1 MVMDLLSWVEELKI
15 QFLLIMVLK
24 GLFGNY
30 HLPFFKWDNPYIY
43 SLCNRKKSFYKF
55 GIPLQTVVSIIKKK
69 LVVVENRWGPISNTF
84 ESHECNKKVASTEG
98 FGQVTSQ
105 SMCTVNICNL

>member
-1 MVMDLLSWVEELKI
+1 MVMDLLSGLELFKI
-15 QFLLIMVLK
+15 QFPLIMVLK
-24 GLFGNY
+24 GLFGY
-30 HLPFFKWDNPYIY
+30 YPLPFFKWDNPYIF

-55 GIPLQTVVSIIKKK
+55 GIPLKTVVLLIKKK
-69 LVVVENRWGPISNTF
+69 LLVIENSWGPISDTF

-105 SMCTVNICNL
+105 SMCTDNICNL